1 MSIGQSRKMS
11 AVETTISVVVG
22 YVLTVLIQY
31 LVYPLFGISVPARE
45 AFAISALIVLIA
57 FVKNFTV
64 RRVFNLLHVKSL
76 EVRKAGLRQGEE
88 L

>member
-1 MSIGQSRKMS
+1 MSTGQSRKMS
-11 AVETTISVVVG
+11 VVETTISVAIG

-31 LVYPLFGISVPARE
+31 IVYPLFGISVPARE

-64 RRVFNLLHVKSL
+64 RRVFNLLHVKNL
-76 EVRKAGLRQGEE
+76 EAREADLRQGEE
-88 L
+88 V